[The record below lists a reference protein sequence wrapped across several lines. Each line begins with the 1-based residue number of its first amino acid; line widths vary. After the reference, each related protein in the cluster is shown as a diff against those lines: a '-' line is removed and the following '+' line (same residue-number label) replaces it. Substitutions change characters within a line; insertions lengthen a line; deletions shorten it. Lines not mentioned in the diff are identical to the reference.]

1 MKGKIHFKKQT
12 FNDSKSFLGYF
23 NKLLDEYNNTYH
35 HSIGKKPIDA
45 DYSTLTE
52 KIEMNPEVP
61 KIKVGDRAR
70 ITKYNNIFSKGYTE
84 NWSRKIFV
92 FKTNPWT
99 NQRFKRRNNNTELSW
114 KRIVAEQIINESL
127 SRTR

>member
-84 NWSRKIFV
+84 N
-92 FKTNPWT
+92 
-99 NQRFKRRNNNTELSW
+99 
-114 KRIVAEQIINESL
+114 
-127 SRTR
+127 